1 MQRDDDVDH
10 TYELYAIRYGHFH
23 RNAAANFIGGDPH
36 DGPMPLDYFVWA
48 IVGQERTFVL
58 DTGFDSSMAGRRQ
71 RQLLRPVGE
80 GLKMIGIDPGSVQ
93 DVILSHMH
101 FDHCGNHDLFP
112 QARYHVQEAEMA
124 YCTGRCMCHSLLRH
138 PFEYEDVASVLSK
151 LFNGRVDF
159 HDGASE
165 IAPNLTVHR
174 VGGHSR
180 GLQVVRVL
188 TRRGWVVLGSDA
200 SHFYAN
206 FEQNR
211 PFPVVESV
219 TDMLDGYDTMRRL
232 ATSGQH
238 IIPGHDPLVLERYP
252 TALSGVEDIVRLDLD
267 PKPTA

>member
-1 MQRDDDVDH
+1 MDQ
-10 TYELYAIRYGHFH
+10 TYKLYAIRYGHFD

-48 IVGQERTFVL
+48 IVGETRTFIL
-58 DTGFDSSMAGRRQ
+58 DTGFDASTAGRRQ

-80 GLKMIGIDPGSVQ
+80 GLKLIGIDPDHVQ

-112 QARYHVQEAEMA
+112 QARYHVQDAEMA
-124 YCTGRCMCHSLLRH
+124 YCTGRCMCHAFLRH
-138 PFEYEDVASVLSK
+138 PFDYEDVASMVSK
-151 LFNGRVDF
+151 LFAGRVDF

-188 TRRGWVVLGSDA
+188 TRRGWVVVGSDA

-219 TDMLDGYDTMRRL
+219 TDMLEGYATMRRL
-232 ATSGQH
+232 ASSGQH
-238 IIPGHDPLVLERYP
+238 IIPGHDPLVLDRYP
-252 TALSGVEDIVRLDLD
+252 AALSGVADIVRLDLD

>member
-1 MQRDDDVDH
+1 MQQ
-10 TYELYAIRYGHFH
+10 TYELYAIRYGHFD
-23 RNAAANFIGGDPH
+23 RTAAANFIGGDAH

-48 IVGQERTFVL
+48 IVGQDRTFIL
-58 DTGFDSSMAGRRQ
+58 DTGFDATTGARRQ
-71 RQLLRPVGE
+71 RQLLRPVGD
-80 GLKMIGIDPGSVQ
+80 GLKMIGIDPDSVR

-112 QARYHVQEAEMA
+112 KARYHVQEAEMA
-124 YCTGRCMCHSLLRH
+124 YCTGRCMCHAFLRH
-138 PFEYEDVASVLSK
+138 PFDYEDVASVLAK
-151 LFNGRVDF
+151 LFAGRVEF
-159 HDGASE
+159 HDGESE

-174 VGGHSR
+174 VGGHSK

-232 ATSGQH
+232 ASSGQH
-238 IIPGHDPLVLERYP
+238 IIPGHDPLVLARYP
-252 TALSGVEDIVRLDLD
+252 AALTGVHDIVRLDLE
-267 PKPTA
+267 PTTTQ

>member
-1 MQRDDDVDH
+1 MQH
-10 TYELYAIRYGHFH
+10 TYELYAIRYGHLD
-23 RNAAANFIGGDPH
+23 RNAAANFIGGDAH

-48 IVGQERTFVL
+48 IVGRDRTIIL
-58 DTGFDSSMAGRRQ
+58 DTGFDAATAVRRQ

-80 GLKMIGIDPGSVQ
+80 GLKMIGIDPDSVQ

-112 QARYHVQEAEMA
+112 RARYHVQDAEMA
-124 YCTGRCMCHSLLRH
+124 YCTGRCMCHNVLRH
-138 PFEYEDVASVLSK
+138 PFDYADVASMLAK
-151 LFNGRVDF
+151 LFAGRVTF

-165 IAPNLTVHR
+165 LAPNITLHR
-174 VGGHSR
+174 VGGHSK

-232 ATSGQH
+232 ASSGQH
-238 IIPGHDPLVLERYP
+238 IIPGHDPLVLARYP
-252 TALSGVEDIVRLDLD
+252 AALSGVPDIVRLDLD
-267 PKPTA
+267 PITTS